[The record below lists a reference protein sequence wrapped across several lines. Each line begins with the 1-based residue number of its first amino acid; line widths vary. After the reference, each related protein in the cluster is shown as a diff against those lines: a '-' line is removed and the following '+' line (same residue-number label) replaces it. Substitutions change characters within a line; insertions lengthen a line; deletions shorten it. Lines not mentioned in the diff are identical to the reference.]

1 MAFCVNFCWSIIAS
15 SLIWLCCFM
24 AMHLF
29 RIRQRNSFQK
39 DLKLPGVTDSCT
51 RDDDD
56 ESKEKETPSL
66 SFKFQYQLSDSS
78 ARKDEPSM
86 KPSIDNLGFLSENDF
101 SGFMEGAGIGGIED
115 QKFLHAEPL
124 EEEKPVS
131 WKTNPSTEPEITD
144 RARFLSEFSGF
155 DSDTESLGASDGYS
169 VKDLI
174 VDSDSD
180 GLLSERDLDEY
191 EHQAE
196 AIEVSINATKFQVQ
210 QFEDIRRF
218 EETELQST
226 QNRDTESVTADG
238 EFCPFKNHRRHIKC
252 AGNGSDNSE
261 PELDQIQKIRASK
274 LLPMELIDSS
284 DVELHT
290 TEKHSST
297 RRGFEQVLSSNE
309 AFHDGHLGS
318 IPSSEE
324 EEQAL
329 LRAELDELEEEL
341 GIEEKVPNQSRQ
353 KEDTDLEDLDDE
365 EDYDDLE
372 SLWEHQDL
380 MEELKLEMRKL
391 RAVGLPTILEE
402 SEAPK
407 AVDDP
412 KPWKIHETLLHEDP
426 MDELHKF
433 YKSYRGRMRKFDIL
447 NYQKMYAIGLL
458 QLKDPLQSMK
468 SQRSLIPTL
477 KSLLPQSLWPRG
489 LKPGT
494 DLSEEFIKELQSDLE
509 MVYVGQTCL
518 SWEFLLW
525 QYEKAQELP
534 QSARYRNHQYNQV
547 AEEFQQFQVILQRF
561 IEDEFFK
568 GPRLPN
574 YVKHRC
580 GNQNLPQVPH
590 IREDNLKEKMEAQLK
605 GNHIVCSEVLEE
617 IMEESIRIFWEFVK
631 ADKDET
637 PWMLK
642 GLLGTHVQLQ
652 DPSDFK
658 FMANVQSNL
667 QKKEKKLKD
676 ILRIRNCL
684 VKKFK
689 KPKEDGSNQDLFFSQ
704 VDLKLVARVLRMSR
718 ITTEQLVWCHTKL
731 SNIVFIEGKVH
742 REPSF
747 LLFPC

>member
-1 MAFCVNFCWSIIAS
+1 M
-15 SLIWLCCFM
+15 
-24 AMHLF
+24 
-29 RIRQRNSFQK
+29 
-39 DLKLPGVTDSCT
+39 
-51 RDDDD
+51 
-56 ESKEKETPSL
+56 
-66 SFKFQYQLSDSS
+66 
-78 ARKDEPSM
+78 
-86 KPSIDNLGFLSENDF
+86 
-101 SGFMEGAGIGGIED
+101 ED
-115 QKFLHAEPL
+115 QKFLHADPL
-124 EEEKPVS
+124 VEEKPVS
-131 WKTNPSTEPEITD
+131 WKSNPSTEPESTD

-155 DSDTESLGASDGYS
+155 DSDTESLSASDGYS

-180 GLLSERDLDEY
+180 GLLSERELDKY

-196 AIEVSINATKFQVQ
+196 VIEVSINATKFQVQ
-210 QFEDIRRF
+210 QLEDIRRF
-218 EETELQST
+218 EETELQSS

-238 EFCPFKNHRRHIKC
+238 EFCPFKNHRRHMKC

-261 PELDQIQKIRASK
+261 PGLDQIQKIQASK
-274 LLPMELIDSS
+274 LLPMELIDS
-284 DVELHT
+284 
-290 TEKHSST
+290 
-297 RRGFEQVLSSNE
+297 
-309 AFHDGHLGS
+309 
-318 IPSSEE
+318 
-324 EEQAL
+324 
-329 LRAELDELEEEL
+329 EEL
-341 GIEEKVPNQSRQ
+341 GREEKVPNQSRQ
-353 KEDTDLEDLDDE
+353 KEDMDLEDLDDE

-433 YKSYRGRMRKFDIL
+433 YKSYRVRMRKLDIL

-458 QLKDPLQSMK
+458 QLKDPLRSMK

-477 KSLLPQSLWPRG
+477 KSLLPQSFRPQG

-494 DLSEEFIKELQSDLE
+494 DLSGEFIKELQSDLE

-525 QYEKAQELP
+525 QYKKARELP

-547 AEEFQQFQVILQRF
+547 AEEFQQFQVIMHRF
-561 IEDEFFK
+561 IEDEVFQ

-580 GNQNLPQVPH
+580 RNQNLPQVPH
-590 IREDNLKEKMEAQLK
+590 IREDNLKDKMEAQLK
-605 GNHIVCSEVLEE
+605 GNRTVCSKVLEE

-652 DPSDFK
+652 DPDDFK
-658 FMANVQSNL
+658 FMASTQSNL

-689 KPKEDGSNQDLFFSQ
+689 RPKEDRSNQDVFFSQ

-731 SNIVFIEGKVH
+731 NNIVFIEGKVH

>member
-1 MAFCVNFCWSIIAS
+1 MALFVNFCWSIITS

-24 AMHLF
+24 AMHWF
-29 RIRQRNSFQK
+29 RIRKGNSFRK
-39 DLKLPGVTDSCT
+39 DLKHPEVTDSYT
-51 RDDDD
+51 RHDDV
-56 ESKEKETPSL
+56 ESEEKETPSL
-66 SFKFQYQLSDSS
+66 SFKFQYQLSDPS

-86 KPSIDNLGFLSENDF
+86 NPSSDV
-101 SGFMEGAGIGGIED
+101 GFMEGAGIGGMED
-115 QKFLHAEPL
+115 QKFLHADPL
-124 EEEKPVS
+124 VEEKPVS
-131 WKTNPSTEPEITD
+131 WKSNPSTEPESTD

-155 DSDTESLGASDGYS
+155 DSDNESLSASDGYS

-180 GLLSERDLDEY
+180 GLLSERELDKY

-196 AIEVSINATKFQVQ
+196 VIEVSINATKFQVQ

-218 EETELQST
+218 EETELQSS

-238 EFCPFKNHRRHIKC
+238 EFCPFKNHRRHMKC

-261 PELDQIQKIRASK
+261 PGLDQIQKIQASK
-274 LLPMELIDSS
+274 LLPMELIDSG
-284 DVELHT
+284 DVELHA

-297 RRGFEQVLSSNE
+297 RRGSEQVLSSNE

-341 GIEEKVPNQSRQ
+341 GREEKVPNQSRQ
-353 KEDTDLEDLDDE
+353 KEDKDLADLDDE

-433 YKSYRGRMRKFDIL
+433 YKSYRVRMRKLDIL

-458 QLKDPLQSMK
+458 QLKDPLRSMK

-477 KSLLPQSLWPRG
+477 KSLLPQSFRPQG

-494 DLSEEFIKELQSDLE
+494 DLSGEFIKELQSDLE

-525 QYEKAQELP
+525 QYKKARELP

-547 AEEFQQFQVILQRF
+547 AEEFQQFQVIMHRF
-561 IEDEFFK
+561 IEDEVFQ

-580 GNQNLPQVPH
+580 CNQNLPQVPH
-590 IREDNLKEKMEAQLK
+590 IREDNLKDKMEAQLK
-605 GNHIVCSEVLEE
+605 GNRTVCSEVLEE

-652 DPSDFK
+652 DPDDFK
-658 FMANVQSNL
+658 FMASTQSNL

-689 KPKEDGSNQDLFFSQ
+689 RPKEDRSNQDVFFSQ

-731 SNIVFIEGKVH
+731 NNIVFIEGKVH